1 MPGVGP
7 PLRAFWY
14 LQPGHPSLLLP
25 PSPPPPPPSPG
36 GLVGGST
43 ASRRPPP
50 CRPRTNGRPVR
61 PTAGGVPTAPSHL
74 PPALSSPQ
82 GRRSL
87 LQSLLTGRW
96 GPQPHTQLPL
106 SFPTHTLRFLGCF
119 VAFFFSVPFTGTPK
133 ACGVLGGKG
142 QRCSLGAS
150 RPPLLGEATAS
161 PFHCMQ
167 QNLFLTQGGVSSCV
181 GYDRKLCG
189 GNRFRPGCGRPRN
202 RRGALAAIS
211 CSTCGSSAASPE
223 ELTARLACQGRL
235 HLLVSGA
242 SHCGTSAFSL
252 KAKNIPASRCEKD

>member
-25 PSPPPPPPSPG
+25 PPPPPPPPSPG

-50 CRPRTNGRPVR
+50 CRPRTNGRPLR
-61 PTAGGVPTAPSHL
+61 PTAGGVPTAPSRL

-119 VAFFFSVPFTGTPK
+119 VAFFFLFPSQAPLKPAG
-133 ACGVLGGKG
+133 
-142 QRCSLGAS
+142 CS
-150 RPPLLGEATAS
+150 EAK
-161 PFHCMQ
+161 
-167 QNLFLTQGGVSSCV
+167 
-181 GYDRKLCG
+181 D
-189 GNRFRPGCGRPRN
+189 
-202 RRGALAAIS
+202 
-211 CSTCGSSAASPE
+211 SAAPWVPAAPPSWEKPPRRPS
-223 ELTARLACQGRL
+223 TAC
-235 HLLVSGA
+235 SKIY
-242 SHCGTSAFSL
+242 F
-252 KAKNIPASRCEKD
+252 